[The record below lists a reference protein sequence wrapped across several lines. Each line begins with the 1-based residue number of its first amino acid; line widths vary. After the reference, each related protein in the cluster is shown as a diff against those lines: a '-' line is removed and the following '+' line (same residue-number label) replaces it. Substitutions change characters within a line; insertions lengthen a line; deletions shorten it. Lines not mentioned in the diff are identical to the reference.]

1 VSREV
6 PELARTVGMVAGLPA
21 QEEDGSF
28 MRIGI
33 GLPNQVRDVRPA
45 VIPKWAVRAEQA
57 GFSSLGTVGRIAYP
71 GVTDTVALAGAAG
84 ATSTIELL
92 STVLLATVWPPALLA
107 KEIAGI
113 DGISGGRLT
122 LGVGV
127 GGRADDFVADGHGM
141 EGRGKRF
148 DWDLDTYREIW
159 SGRPY
164 AGGDNPSV
172 PRGTREVPLLF
183 GGSSPAAFERMAR
196 RGVGYIAPSVPPE
209 AVAGMFDMARSAWR
223 AAGRPG
229 APRLVAISY
238 FAVGDADAGRRNVH
252 DYYRN
257 FGNEVADVIA
267 GGLRG
272 TRDSILDAVKAFRD
286 LGADELIFNPG
297 VDDSN
302 EISRLADIVL

>member
-1 VSREV
+1 
-6 PELARTVGMVAGLPA
+6 
-21 QEEDGSF
+21 

-45 VIPKWAVRAEQA
+45 VIPEWAVLAERA
-57 GFSSLGTVGRIAYP
+57 GFSSLSTVGRVAYP

-84 ATSTIELL
+84 ATSTIELV

-148 DWDLDTYREIW
+148 DGDLDTYREIW

-164 AGGDNPSV
+164 AGGDNPAV
-172 PRGTREVPLLF
+172 PRGTRQVPLLF
-183 GGSSPAAFERMAR
+183 GGSSPAAFKRMAR
-196 RGVGYIAPSVPPE
+196 RGAGYIAPSLPPE
-209 AVAGMFDMARSAWR
+209 AVAGTFDMARSAWR
-223 AAGRPG
+223 EAGRTG
-229 APRLVAISY
+229 GPRLVAINY
-238 FAVGDADAGRRNVH
+238 FAVGDADAGRDDVR

-257 FGNEVADVIA
+257 FGNEVADLIA

-272 TRDSILDAVKAFRD
+272 TRDSILEAVKAFQD
-286 LGADELIFNPG
+286 LGADELILNPG
-297 VDDSN
+297 VDDIN
-302 EISRLADIVL
+302 EVSRLADLVL

>member
-1 VSREV
+1 
-6 PELARTVGMVAGLPA
+6 
-21 QEEDGSF
+21 

-57 GFSSLGTVGRIAYP
+57 GFSSLSTVGRIAYP

-84 ATSTIELL
+84 ATSTIELV

-141 EGRGKRF
+141 AGRGKRF
-148 DWDLDTYREIW
+148 DWDLDIYREIW

-164 AGGDNPSV
+164 AGGDNPAV

-209 AVAGMFDMARSAWR
+209 AVAGMFDMATGRLAGSR
-223 AAGRPG
+223 AAGRAAAGRHQLLRRRRRRSRAPQC
-229 APRLVAISY
+229 PRLLPQFRKRGGGRDRGRPARQQ
-238 FAVGDADAGRRNVH
+238 GLDPRCGQGLPGRRGRRAH
-252 DYYRN
+252 LQPRS
-257 FGNEVADVIA
+257 G
-267 GGLRG
+267 
-272 TRDSILDAVKAFRD
+272 
-286 LGADELIFNPG
+286 
-297 VDDSN
+297 
-302 EISRLADIVL
+302 